1 MPGKPDVTE
10 GEIENEILNSEKTI
24 TSQKTDISTRNIK
37 ENIEILAVFLCT
49 SVNSAIKPPSF
60 SSSMKLADAKPLH
73 KKGRKEMKENYRPVS
88 ILPML
93 SKVFEIYMFA
103 QMSNLFLITF
113 FRTNNTV
120 SKRICTQYYLLVM
133 LEDRKRSSD
142 RSRFYV
148 LY

>member
-24 TSQKTDISTRNIK
+24 TSQKNDISTRNIN
-37 ENIEILAVFLCT
+37 ENIEIFAVFLCT

-73 KKGRKEMKENYRPVS
+73 KKGRNEIKENYRPVS

-93 SKVFEIYMFA
+93 SKVFGIYMFA
-103 QMSNLFLITF
+103 QMSNHFLITF

-120 SKRICTQYYLLVM
+120 SKRIWYSILP
-133 LEDRKRSSD
+133 SSNVG
-142 RSRFYV
+142 RPEEVFR
-148 LY
+148 